1 MITKNQIKLIKA
13 LRLKK
18 NRIQSG
24 FFVAEG
30 EKIVDELLKSD
41 LEAVNIFSISE
52 KYKNLKNYI
61 SINSTQLKQISN
73 LKSPNNVIGIFKIPA
88 NKEIDFNS
96 NIVALEEINDPG
108 NLGTIIRLCDW
119 FGIKNIICSENSV
132 DCYNPKVVQSSM
144 GSISRVSISYMEFDN
159 LISSVN
165 YNTVAADLHGKSLK
179 EHIFSKNQKF
189 KTFFCW
195 HVQFVENIL
204 LLQCLKKETTTAK
217 ELDLRPLGKVIIF
230 RDTQTNRQN
239 LPIIY
244 RSSANLDRSEVGHLS
259 HIVTVPLFPNHPD
272 LELLVKS
279 NE

>member
-1 MITKNQIKLIKA
+1 MITKNQIKLIKS
-13 LRLKK
+13 LRSKK
-18 NRIQSG
+18 NRKQSG

-73 LKSPNNVIGIFKIPA
+73 LKSPNKVLGIFKIPA

-96 NIVALEEINDPG
+96 NIIALEEINDPG

-132 DCYNPKVVQSSM
+132 DCYNPKVVQSTM

-159 LISSVN
+159 LISSVSH
-165 YNTVAADLHGKSLK
+165 NTVAADLNGKSLK
-179 EHIFSKNQKF
+179 EHIFSKNQ
-189 KTFFCW
+189 
-195 HVQFVENIL
+195 
-204 LLQCLKKETTTAK
+204 
-217 ELDLRPLGKVIIF
+217 IIF
-230 RDTQTNRQN
+230 FWNESNGFSQKVSSNIKNKITIQRYNDNVESLNVASSVAIVLSELKNQ
-239 LPIIY
+239 II
-244 RSSANLDRSEVGHLS
+244 E
-259 HIVTVPLFPNHPD
+259 
-272 LELLVKS
+272 K
-279 NE
+279 

>member
-1 MITKNQIKLIKA
+1 MITKNQIKLIKS

-41 LEAVNIFSISE
+41 LDSVNIFSISE

-73 LKSPNNVIGIFKIPA
+73 LKSPNNVLGIFKIPA
-88 NKEIDFNS
+88 NKEIDFNL

-119 FGIKNIICSENSV
+119 FGIKNIICSQNSV

-159 LISSVN
+159 LISSAN
-165 YNTVAADLHGKSLK
+165 YNTVAADLNGKSLK
-179 EHIFSKNQKF
+179 EYIFSKNQ
-189 KTFFCW
+189 
-195 HVQFVENIL
+195 
-204 LLQCLKKETTTAK
+204 
-217 ELDLRPLGKVIIF
+217 IIF
-230 RDTQTNRQN
+230 FGNESNGFGQKLSSNIKSKITIQRYNDNVESLN
-239 LPIIY
+239 LASSVAIVLSELKNQII
-244 RSSANLDRSEVGHLS
+244 E
-259 HIVTVPLFPNHPD
+259 
-272 LELLVKS
+272 K
-279 NE
+279 

>member
-1 MITKNQIKLIKA
+1 MITKNQIKLIKS

-73 LKSPNNVIGIFKIPA
+73 LKSPNKVLGIFKIPA

-96 NIVALEEINDPG
+96 NIIALEEINDPG

-132 DCYNPKVVQSSM
+132 DCYNPKVVQSTM

-159 LISSVN
+159 LISSVSH
-165 YNTVAADLHGKSLK
+165 NTVAADLNGKSLK
-179 EHIFSKNQKF
+179 EHIFSKNQ
-189 KTFFCW
+189 
-195 HVQFVENIL
+195 
-204 LLQCLKKETTTAK
+204 
-217 ELDLRPLGKVIIF
+217 IIF
-230 RDTQTNRQN
+230 FGNESNGFSQKVSSNIKTKITIQRYNDNVESLN
-239 LPIIY
+239 LASSVAIVLSELKNQII
-244 RSSANLDRSEVGHLS
+244 G
-259 HIVTVPLFPNHPD
+259 
-272 LELLVKS
+272 K
-279 NE
+279 

>member
-1 MITKNQIKLIKA
+1 MITKNQIKLIKS

-41 LEAVNIFSISE
+41 LESVNIFSISE

-73 LKSPNNVIGIFKIPA
+73 LKSPNNVLGIFKITA
-88 NKEIDFNS
+88 NKKIDFNS

-119 FGIKNIICSENSV
+119 FGIKHIICSKKSV

-159 LISSVN
+159 LISSAN
-165 YNTVAADLHGKSLK
+165 YNTVAADLNGKSLK
-179 EHIFSKNQKF
+179 EYIFSKNQ
-189 KTFFCW
+189 
-195 HVQFVENIL
+195 
-204 LLQCLKKETTTAK
+204 
-217 ELDLRPLGKVIIF
+217 IIF
-230 RDTQTNRQN
+230 FGNESNGFSQKLSSKIKNKITIQRYNNNVESLN
-239 LPIIY
+239 LA
-244 RSSANLDRSEVGHLS
+244 SSVAIVLSELNKQITG
-259 HIVTVPLFPNHPD
+259 
-272 LELLVKS
+272 K
-279 NE
+279 

>member
-1 MITKNQIKLIKA
+1 MITKNQIKLIKS

-73 LKSPNNVIGIFKIPA
+73 LKSPNNVLGTFKIPA
-88 NKEIDFNS
+88 NKEIDFNL

-119 FGIKNIICSENSV
+119 FGIKNIICSQNSV

-144 GSISRVSISYMEFDN
+144 GSISRVSIFYMEFDN
-159 LISSVN
+159 LISSVS

-179 EHIFSKNQKF
+179 EHIFSKNQ
-189 KTFFCW
+189 
-195 HVQFVENIL
+195 
-204 LLQCLKKETTTAK
+204 
-217 ELDLRPLGKVIIF
+217 IIF
-230 RDTQTNRQN
+230 FGNESNGFSQKVSSNIKTKITIQRYNDNVESLN
-239 LPIIY
+239 LASSVAIVLSELKNQII
-244 RSSANLDRSEVGHLS
+244 G
-259 HIVTVPLFPNHPD
+259 
-272 LELLVKS
+272 K
-279 NE
+279 

>member
-1 MITKNQIKLIKA
+1 MITKNQIKLIKS

-73 LKSPNNVIGIFKIPA
+73 LKSPNNVLGVFKIPA

-119 FGIKNIICSENSV
+119 FGIKNIICSKNSV

-159 LISSVN
+159 LISSAS

-179 EHIFSKNQKF
+179 EHIFSKNQ
-189 KTFFCW
+189 
-195 HVQFVENIL
+195 
-204 LLQCLKKETTTAK
+204 
-217 ELDLRPLGKVIIF
+217 IIF
-230 RDTQTNRQN
+230 FGNESNGFSQKVYSNIKTKITIKRYNDNVESLN
-239 LPIIY
+239 LASSVAIVLSELKNQII
-244 RSSANLDRSEVGHLS
+244 G
-259 HIVTVPLFPNHPD
+259 
-272 LELLVKS
+272 K
-279 NE
+279 

>member
-1 MITKNQIKLIKA
+1 MITKNQIKLIKS

-61 SINSTQLKQISN
+61 LINSTQLKQISN
-73 LKSPNNVIGIFKIPA
+73 LKSPNNVLGIFKIPT
-88 NKEIDFNS
+88 NKEIDFNL

-119 FGIKNIICSENSV
+119 FGIKNIICSEDSV

-159 LISSVN
+159 LISSVS
-165 YNTVAADLHGKSLK
+165 YNTVAADLNGKSLK
-179 EHIFSKNQKF
+179 EHIFSKNQ
-189 KTFFCW
+189 
-195 HVQFVENIL
+195 
-204 LLQCLKKETTTAK
+204 
-217 ELDLRPLGKVIIF
+217 IIF
-230 RDTQTNRQN
+230 FGNESNGFSQKVSSNIKTKITIQRYNDNVESLN
-239 LPIIY
+239 LASSVAIVLSELKNQII
-244 RSSANLDRSEVGHLS
+244 G
-259 HIVTVPLFPNHPD
+259 
-272 LELLVKS
+272 K
-279 NE
+279 

>member
-1 MITKNQIKLIKA
+1 MITKNQIKLIKS

-73 LKSPNNVIGIFKIPA
+73 LKSPNNVLGIFKIPP

-96 NIVALEEINDPG
+96 NIIALEEINDPG

-132 DCYNPKVVQSSM
+132 DCYNPKVVQSTM

-159 LISSVN
+159 LISSVSH
-165 YNTVAADLHGKSLK
+165 NTVAADLNGKSLK
-179 EHIFSKNQKF
+179 EHIFSKNQ
-189 KTFFCW
+189 
-195 HVQFVENIL
+195 
-204 LLQCLKKETTTAK
+204 
-217 ELDLRPLGKVIIF
+217 IIF
-230 RDTQTNRQN
+230 FGNESNGFSQKVSSNIKTKITIQRYNDNVESLN
-239 LPIIY
+239 LASSVAIVLSELKNQII
-244 RSSANLDRSEVGHLS
+244 G
-259 HIVTVPLFPNHPD
+259 
-272 LELLVKS
+272 K
-279 NE
+279 

>member
-1 MITKNQIKLIKA
+1 MITKNQIKLIKS

-73 LKSPNNVIGIFKIPA
+73 LKSPNKVLGIFKIPA

-96 NIVALEEINDPG
+96 NIIALEEINDPG

-132 DCYNPKVVQSSM
+132 DCYNPKVVQSTM

-159 LISSVN
+159 LISSVSH
-165 YNTVAADLHGKSLK
+165 NTVAADLNGKSLK
-179 EHIFSKNQKF
+179 EHIFSKNQ
-189 KTFFCW
+189 
-195 HVQFVENIL
+195 
-204 LLQCLKKETTTAK
+204 
-217 ELDLRPLGKVIIF
+217 IIF
-230 RDTQTNRQN
+230 FGNESNGFSQKVTSNIKTKITIQRYNDNVESLN
-239 LPIIY
+239 LASSVAIVLSELKNQII
-244 RSSANLDRSEVGHLS
+244 G
-259 HIVTVPLFPNHPD
+259 
-272 LELLVKS
+272 K
-279 NE
+279 